1 MQLSHLKI
9 RDFRNLVDVELEP
22 CSGVNLISGINAS
35 GKTSLLESIYYIS
48 HLRSFRTPYLSDLI
62 NHHANS
68 LQLVARAKDQLN
80 NQIPIG
86 VFRSKD
92 SLEVRANQKPI
103 QRVADITAIF
113 PVLAIHPD
121 SYRLITGSP
130 SERRA
135 YIDWGVFHVE
145 HGFFNA
151 WQRYKKALSQRNAA
165 LRSSQKPA
173 YCKLWDK
180 ELDQAAQHI
189 HALRSRY
196 IEELQPFL
204 LKLIAQFFHNQDVRL
219 EYKRGWKHGGTL
231 MDVLE
236 QTFERDL
243 RRGITQS
250 GPHRA
255 DLLIQIDGKSA
266 QTGIS
271 RGQQKVLVALLK
283 LAQVQHFTQ
292 SADRHCI
299 LLYDDLAAELD
310 ENHRMQILSVLHQM
324 PIQLFLTVIEPQ
336 QINLQQWSDVCMF
349 HVEQGRLIQTRFR
362 S

>member
-9 RDFRNLVDVELEP
+9 RDFRNLVDVEFKP
-22 CSGVNLISGINAS
+22 CSGVNLISGLNAS
-35 GKTSLLESIYYIS
+35 GKTSLLESIYYLS

-62 NHHANS
+62 NRNSGS
-68 LQLVARAKDQLN
+68 LQLIARTKDQYGN
-80 NQIPIG
+80 HVPIG
-86 VFRSKD
+86 IYRSKE

-145 HGFFNA
+145 HGFFDA
-151 WQRYKKALSQRNAA
+151 WQRYKKGLSQRNAA
-165 LRSSQKPA
+165 LRSNQKPS

-189 HALRSRY
+189 HKQRSRY
-196 IEELQPFL
+196 LEALQPFL
-204 LKLIAQFFHNQDVRL
+204 SNLIAQFFQEQQVKL
-219 EYKRGWKHGGTL
+219 EYKRGWKNDESL
-231 MDVLE
+231 MSVLD
-236 QTFERDL
+236 QTFKRDH

-255 DLLIQIDGKSA
+255 DLMIQIDGKSA

-310 ENHRMQILSVLHQM
+310 EKHRMQILAVLQKM
-324 PIQLFLTVIEPQ
+324 PIQLFLTAIEPQ
-336 QINLQQWSDVCMF
+336 QIATQQWSNVSMF
-349 HVEQGRLIQTRFR
+349 HVEQGQLI
-362 S
+362 

>member
-1 MQLSHLKI
+1 ML
-9 RDFRNLVDVELEP
+9 FRS
-22 CSGVNLISGINAS
+22 SGVNLIYGQNAS
-35 GKTSLLESIYYIS
+35 GKTSLLESVYYLS

-62 NHHANS
+62 NHNAS
-68 LQLVARAKDQLN
+68 RLQLLAKATDQLDN
-80 NQIPIG
+80 RIPIG
-86 VFRSKD
+86 IERSKD

-130 SERRA
+130 GERRA

-145 HGFFNA
+145 QGFFEA

-165 LRSSQKPA
+165 LRSGQKPS

-189 HALRSRY
+189 DAKREKY
-196 IEELQPFL
+196 IQDLYPYYL
-204 LKLIAQFFHNQDVRL
+204 NLIQQFFADQHVKL
-219 EYKRGWKHGGTL
+219 EYRRGWKNEESLRT
-231 MDVLE
+231 VLE
-236 QTFERDL
+236 QTFDRDL
-243 RRGITQS
+243 KRGMTQA

-255 DLLIQIDGKSA
+255 DLYIQVDGKSA

-283 LAQVQHFTQ
+283 LAQVQQFSQ
-292 SADRHCI
+292 SAARHCI

-310 ENHRMQILSVLHQM
+310 IEHRKQILSVLKSM
-324 PIQLFLTVIEPQ
+324 PIQLFLSAIEPD
-336 QINLQQWSDVCMF
+336 QIDLQEWTDVRMF
-349 HVEQGRLIQTRFR
+349 HVEQGRIK
-362 S
+362 

>member
-9 RDFRNLVDVELEP
+9 RDFRNLVDVEFEP
-22 CSGVNLISGINAS
+22 CAGVNLISGLNAS
-35 GKTSLLESIYYIS
+35 GKTSLLESIYYLS

-62 NHHANS
+62 NHDASS
-68 LQLVARAKDQLN
+68 LQLIAKAKDLQQ

-86 VFRSKD
+86 IVRSKEA
-92 SLEVRANQKPI
+92 LEVRANQKPVK
-103 QRVADITAIF
+103 RVADITAIF

-145 HGFFNA
+145 QGFFEA

-165 LRSSQKPA
+165 LRSGQKHS

-180 ELDQAAQHI
+180 ELDQAAKHI
-189 HALRSRY
+189 HLQRARY
-196 IEELQPFL
+196 IEDLQPYL
-204 LKLIAQFFHNQDVRL
+204 LTLIEQFFPEQQVKL
-219 EYKRGWKHGGTL
+219 EYRRGWKSDQSL
-231 MDVLE
+231 LAVLE
-236 QTFERDL
+236 QTFERDIK
-243 RRGITQS
+243 RGVTQS

-255 DLLIQIDGKSA
+255 DLYIQVDGKSA

-283 LAQVQHFTQ
+283 LAQVQQF
-292 SADRHCI
+292 SRSDSRHCI

-310 ENHRMQILSVLHQM
+310 QKHRKQILSVLKTM
-324 PIQLFLTVIEPQ
+324 PIQLFLTAIEPD
-336 QINLQQWSDVCMF
+336 QIDLHDWADVCMF
-349 HVEQGRLIQTRFR
+349 HVELGCLK
-362 S
+362 

>member
-9 RDFRNLVDVELEP
+9 RDFRNLVDIEFEP
-22 CSGVNLISGINAS
+22 CSGVNLVYGLNAS
-35 GKTSLLESIYYIS
+35 GKTSLLESIYYLS

-62 NHHANS
+62 NHHAS
-68 LQLVARAKDQLN
+68 RLQLLAKATDQLD

-86 VFRSKD
+86 IERSKD

-130 SERRA
+130 GERRA

-145 HGFFNA
+145 QGFFEA

-165 LRSSQKPA
+165 LRSGQKPS

-180 ELDQAAQHI
+180 ELEQSANHI
-189 HALRSRY
+189 DLKREKY
-196 IEELQPFL
+196 IQDLYPFYL
-204 LKLIAQFFHNQDVRL
+204 NLIEQFFPSQHVKL
-219 EYKRGWKHGGTL
+219 EYRRGWKKEESLRT
-231 MDVLE
+231 VLE

-243 RRGITQS
+243 KRGMTQA

-255 DLLIQIDGKSA
+255 DLYIQVDGKSA

-283 LAQVQHFTQ
+283 LAQVQHFSQ
-292 SADRHCI
+292 SAARHCI

-310 ENHRMQILSVLHQM
+310 KEHRKQILSVLKSM
-324 PIQLFLTVIEPQ
+324 PIQLFLSAIEPD
-336 QINLQQWSDVCMF
+336 QIDLQGWSDVRMF
-349 HVEQGRLIQTRFR
+349 HVEQGNMN
-362 S
+362 

>member
-9 RDFRNLVDVELEP
+9 RDFRNLVDIELEP
-22 CSGVNLISGINAS
+22 CSGVNLIYGLNAS
-35 GKTSLLESIYYIS
+35 GKTSLLESIYYLS

-62 NHHANS
+62 NHNAS
-68 LQLVARAKDQLN
+68 RLQLLAKATDLFD

-86 VFRSKD
+86 IERSKD

-130 SERRA
+130 GERRA

-145 HGFFNA
+145 QGFFEA

-165 LRSSQKPA
+165 LRSGQKPS

-180 ELDQAAQHI
+180 ELDAAAQHI
-189 HALRSRY
+189 DVKREKY
-196 IEELQPFL
+196 IQDLYPFYL
-204 LKLIAQFFHNQDVRL
+204 DLIEQFFPEQQVKL
-219 EYKRGWKHGGTL
+219 EYRRGWRSEESLRT
-231 MDVLE
+231 VLE
-236 QTFERDL
+236 QTFDRDL
-243 RRGITQS
+243 KRGMTQA

-255 DLLIQIDGKSA
+255 DLYIQVDGKSA

-271 RGQQKVLVALLK
+271 RGQQKALVALLK
-283 LAQVQHFTQ
+283 LAQVQQFSQ
-292 SADRHCI
+292 SAARHCI

-310 ENHRMQILSVLHQM
+310 KGHRKQIMSVLESM
-324 PIQLFLTVIEPQ
+324 PIQLFLTAIEPD
-336 QINLQQWSDVCMF
+336 QIDLQGWSDVQMF
-349 HVEQGRLIQTRFR
+349 HVEQGQLK
-362 S
+362 

>member
-9 RDFRNLVDVELEP
+9 RDFRNLVDIEFEP
-22 CSGVNLISGINAS
+22 CSGVNLVYGLNAS
-35 GKTSLLESIYYIS
+35 GKTSLLESIYYLS

-62 NHHANS
+62 NHHAS
-68 LQLVARAKDQLN
+68 RLQLLAKATDQLD

-86 VFRSKD
+86 IERSKD

-130 SERRA
+130 GERRA

-145 HGFFNA
+145 QGFFEA

-165 LRSSQKPA
+165 LRSGQKPS

-180 ELDQAAQHI
+180 ELEQSANHI
-189 HALRSRY
+189 DLKREKY
-196 IEELQPFL
+196 IQDLYPFYL
-204 LKLIAQFFHNQDVRL
+204 NLIEQFFPSQHVKL
-219 EYKRGWKHGGTL
+219 EYRRGWKKEESLRT
-231 MDVLE
+231 VLE

-243 RRGITQS
+243 KRGMTQA

-255 DLLIQIDGKSA
+255 DLYIQVDGKSA

-283 LAQVQHFTQ
+283 LAQVQQFSQ
-292 SADRHCI
+292 SAARHCI

-310 ENHRMQILSVLHQM
+310 KEHRKQILSVLKSM
-324 PIQLFLTVIEPQ
+324 PIQLFLSAIEPD
-336 QINLQQWSDVCMF
+336 QIDLQGWSDVRMF
-349 HVEQGRLIQTRFR
+349 HVEQGKMN
-362 S
+362 

>member
-9 RDFRNLVDVELEP
+9 RDFRNLVDIEFEP
-22 CSGVNLISGINAS
+22 CSGVNLIYGLNAS
-35 GKTSLLESIYYIS
+35 GKTSLLESIYYLS

-62 NHHANS
+62 NHDAS
-68 LQLVARAKDQLN
+68 RLQLLAKATDQLD

-86 VFRSKD
+86 IDRSKD
-92 SLEVRANQKPI
+92 SLEVRANHKPI

-130 SERRA
+130 GERRA

-145 HGFFNA
+145 QGFFEA

-165 LRSSQKPA
+165 LRSGQKPS

-180 ELDQAAQHI
+180 ELDQAAE
-189 HALRSRY
+189 Y
-196 IEELQPFL
+196 INVKREKYIQDLYPFYL
-204 LKLIAQFFHNQDVRL
+204 DLIEQFFPDQQVKL
-219 EYKRGWKHGGTL
+219 EYRRGWKSEESLRT
-231 MDVLE
+231 VLE
-236 QTFERDL
+236 QTFDRDL
-243 RRGITQS
+243 KRGMTQA

-255 DLLIQIDGKSA
+255 DLYIQVDGKSA

-283 LAQVQHFTQ
+283 LAQVQQFSQ
-292 SADRHCI
+292 SAARHCI

-310 ENHRMQILSVLHQM
+310 KEHRKQIMSVLKSM
-324 PIQLFLTVIEPQ
+324 PIQLFLTAIEPD
-336 QINLQQWSDVCMF
+336 QIELQEWSDVRMF
-349 HVEQGRLIQTRFR
+349 HVEQGQLK
-362 S
+362 

>member
-9 RDFRNLVDVELEP
+9 RDFRNLVDIEFEP
-22 CSGVNLISGINAS
+22 CSGVNLIYGQNAS
-35 GKTSLLESIYYIS
+35 GKTSLLESVYYLS

-62 NHHANS
+62 NHDAS
-68 LQLVARAKDQLN
+68 RLQLLAKANDQLD

-86 VFRSKD
+86 IERSRD
-92 SLEVRANQKPI
+92 TLEVRANQKPI

-130 SERRA
+130 GERRA

-145 HGFFNA
+145 QGFFEA

-165 LRSSQKPA
+165 LRSGQKPS

-180 ELDQAAQHI
+180 ELDQAAHHI
-189 HALRSRY
+189 DVKREKY
-196 IEELQPFL
+196 IQDLYPFYL
-204 LKLIAQFFHNQDVRL
+204 DLIQQFFPEQQVRL
-219 EYKRGWKHGGTL
+219 EYRRGWKNEESLRT
-231 MDVLE
+231 VLE
-236 QTFERDL
+236 QTFERDQK
-243 RRGITQS
+243 RGMTQA

-255 DLLIQIDGKSA
+255 DLYIQVDGKSA

-283 LAQVQHFTQ
+283 LAQVQQFSQ
-292 SADRHCI
+292 SAARHCI

-310 ENHRMQILSVLHQM
+310 KEHRKQIMSVLKSM
-324 PIQLFLTVIEPQ
+324 PIQLFLTAIETD
-336 QINLQQWSDVCMF
+336 QIELQEWSDVRMF
-349 HVEQGRLIQTRFR
+349 HVEQGQLK
-362 S
+362 

>member
-9 RDFRNLVDVELEP
+9 RDFRNLVEIEFEP
-22 CSGVNLISGINAS
+22 CTGVNLIYGENAS
-35 GKTSLLESIYYIS
+35 GKTSLLEAVYYLS

-62 NHHANS
+62 NHNAS
-68 LQLVARAKDQLN
+68 RLQLLAKATDQLD

-86 VFRSKD
+86 IERSKE

-130 SERRA
+130 GERRA

-145 HGFFNA
+145 QDFFQA

-165 LRSSQKPA
+165 LRSGQKPA
-173 YCKLWDK
+173 ICKLWDK
-180 ELDQAAQHI
+180 ELGIAAQHI
-189 HALRSRY
+189 DDKRQKY
-196 IEELQPFL
+196 IQDLHPFY
-204 LKLIAQFFHNQDVRL
+204 LKLIEQFFLDREVKL
-219 EYKRGWKHGGTL
+219 EYRRGWKSDQDL
-231 MDVLE
+231 RSVLE
-236 QTFERDL
+236 QTFERDHK
-243 RRGITQS
+243 RGLTQA

-255 DLLIQIDGKSA
+255 DLYIQVDGKSA

-283 LAQVQHFTQ
+283 LAQVQQFSQ
-292 SADRHCI
+292 SASRHCI

-310 ENHRMQILSVLHQM
+310 KEHRKQIMSVLKEM
-324 PIQLFLTVIEPQ
+324 PIQLFLTAIEPD
-336 QINLQQWSDVCMF
+336 QIDLRGWSDVCMF
-349 HVEQGRLIQTRFR
+349 HVEQGKLK
-362 S
+362 

>member
-9 RDFRNLVDVELEP
+9 RDFRNLVDVEFEP
-22 CSGVNLISGINAS
+22 CKGVNLISGSNAS
-35 GKTSLLESIYYIS
+35 GKTSLLESIYYLS

-62 NHHANS
+62 NHNAS
-68 LQLVARAKDQLN
+68 CLQLLAKAKDQFN

-86 VFRSKD
+86 IVRSKD
-92 SLEVRANQKPI
+92 SLEVRANQNAI

-145 HGFFNA
+145 QGFFEA

-165 LRSSQKPA
+165 LRSGQKPS

-180 ELDQAAQHI
+180 ELDHAAQNI
-189 HALRSRY
+189 HLRRSHY
-196 IEELQPFL
+196 MADLQPYL
-204 LKLIAQFFHNQDVRL
+204 LSLIEQFFPEQAIKL
-219 EYKRGWKHGGTL
+219 EYRRGWKSEHSL
-231 MDVLE
+231 LSVLD
-236 QTFERDL
+236 QTFERDQK
-243 RRGITQS
+243 RGLTQA

-255 DLLIQIDGKSA
+255 DLFISVDGKSA

-283 LAQVQHFTQ
+283 LAQTQQFSQ
-292 SADRHCI
+292 SAARHCI

-310 ENHRMQILSVLHQM
+310 KHHRKLILSVLKTM
-324 PIQLFLTVIEPQ
+324 PIQLFLTAIEPGQ
-336 QINLQQWSDVCMF
+336 LNLQEWSDVRMF
-349 HVEQGRLIQTRFR
+349 HVEQGRLR
-362 S
+362 

>member
-1 MQLSHLKI
+1 MQLSHLEI
-9 RDFRNLVDVELEP
+9 RDFRNLVDIEFEP
-22 CSGVNLISGINAS
+22 CIGVNLIYGLNAS
-35 GKTSLLESIYYIS
+35 GKTSLLESIYYLS

-62 NHHANS
+62 NHDAS
-68 LQLVARAKDQLN
+68 RLQLLAKATDQLD

-86 VFRSKD
+86 IERSKD
-92 SLEVRANQKPI
+92 SLEVRANHKPI

-130 SERRA
+130 GERRA

-145 HGFFNA
+145 QGFFEA

-165 LRSSQKPA
+165 LRSGQKLS

-180 ELDQAAQHI
+180 ELDQAAHHI
-189 HALRSRY
+189 DIKREKY
-196 IEELQPFL
+196 IQDLYPFYL
-204 LKLIAQFFHNQDVRL
+204 NLIQQFFPDQQVKL
-219 EYKRGWKHGGTL
+219 EYRRGWKSEESLRT
-231 MDVLE
+231 VLE
-236 QTFERDL
+236 QTFDRDL
-243 RRGITQS
+243 KRGMTQA

-255 DLLIQIDGKSA
+255 DLYIQVDGKSA

-283 LAQVQHFTQ
+283 LAQVQQFSQ
-292 SADRHCI
+292 SAARHCI

-310 ENHRMQILSVLHQM
+310 KEHRKQIMSVLKSM
-324 PIQLFLTVIEPQ
+324 PIQLFLTAIEPD
-336 QINLQQWSDVCMF
+336 QIDLHGWSDVRMF
-349 HVEQGRLIQTRFR
+349 HVEQGHLK
-362 S
+362 

>member
-9 RDFRNLVDVELEP
+9 RDFRNLVDIEFEP
-22 CSGVNLISGINAS
+22 CSGVNLIYGQNAS
-35 GKTSLLESIYYIS
+35 GKTSLLESVYYLS

-62 NHHANS
+62 NHDAS
-68 LQLVARAKDQLN
+68 RLQLLAKATDQLD

-86 VFRSKD
+86 IERSRD

-130 SERRA
+130 GERRA

-145 HGFFNA
+145 QGFFEA

-165 LRSSQKPA
+165 LRSGQKPS

-180 ELDQAAQHI
+180 ELDQAARHI
-189 HALRSRY
+189 DIKREKY
-196 IEELQPFL
+196 IQDLYPFYL
-204 LKLIAQFFHNQDVRL
+204 NLIQKFFPDQQVRL
-219 EYKRGWKHGGTL
+219 EYRRGWKSEESLRT
-231 MDVLE
+231 VLD
-236 QTFERDL
+236 QTFERDQK
-243 RRGITQS
+243 RGMTQA

-255 DLLIQIDGKSA
+255 DLYIQVDGKSA

-283 LAQVQHFTQ
+283 LAQVQQFSQ
-292 SADRHCI
+292 SAVRHCI

-310 ENHRMQILSVLHQM
+310 KEHRKQIMSVLKSM
-324 PIQLFLTVIEPQ
+324 PIQLFLTAIEPD
-336 QINLQQWSDVCMF
+336 QIELQEWSDVRMF
-349 HVEQGRLIQTRFR
+349 HVEQGHLK
-362 S
+362 

>member
-9 RDFRNLVDVELEP
+9 RDFRNLVDIEFEP
-22 CSGVNLISGINAS
+22 CSGVNLIYGLNAS
-35 GKTSLLESIYYIS
+35 GKTSLLESIYYLS

-62 NHHANS
+62 NHDAS
-68 LQLVARAKDQLN
+68 RLQLLAKATDQLD

-86 VFRSKD
+86 IDRSKD
-92 SLEVRANQKPI
+92 SLEVRANHKPI

-130 SERRA
+130 GERRA

-145 HGFFNA
+145 QGFFEA

-165 LRSSQKPA
+165 LRSGQKPS

-180 ELDQAAQHI
+180 ELDQAAE
-189 HALRSRY
+189 Y
-196 IEELQPFL
+196 IDVKREKYIQDLYPFYL
-204 LKLIAQFFHNQDVRL
+204 DLIEQFFPDQQVKL
-219 EYKRGWKHGGTL
+219 EYRRGWKSEESLRT
-231 MDVLE
+231 VLE
-236 QTFERDL
+236 QTFDRDL
-243 RRGITQS
+243 KRGMTQA

-255 DLLIQIDGKSA
+255 DLYIQVDRKSA

-283 LAQVQHFTQ
+283 LAQVQQFSQ
-292 SADRHCI
+292 SAARHCI

-310 ENHRMQILSVLHQM
+310 KEHRKQIMSVLKSM
-324 PIQLFLTVIEPQ
+324 PIQLFLTAIEPD
-336 QINLQQWSDVCMF
+336 QIELQGWSDVRMF
-349 HVEQGRLIQTRFR
+349 HVEQGHLK
-362 S
+362 

>member
-9 RDFRNLVDVELEP
+9 RDFRNLLDVEFEP
-22 CSGVNLISGINAS
+22 CSGVNLIYGLNAS
-35 GKTSLLESIYYIS
+35 GKTSLLESIYYLS

-62 NHHANS
+62 NHNAS
-68 LQLVARAKDQLN
+68 RLQLLAKAKDQLD

-86 VFRSKD
+86 IERSKD

-130 SERRA
+130 GERRA

-145 HGFFNA
+145 QGFFEA

-165 LRSSQKPA
+165 LRSGQKPS

-180 ELDQAAQHI
+180 ELDLAAQHI
-189 HALRSRY
+189 DVKREKY
-196 IEELQPFL
+196 IQDLYPFYL
-204 LKLIAQFFHNQDVRL
+204 NLIERFFPEQQVKL
-219 EYKRGWKHGGTL
+219 EYRRGWKNEQSLRT
-231 MDVLE
+231 VLE
-236 QTFERDL
+236 QAFDRDL
-243 RRGITQS
+243 KRGMTQA

-255 DLLIQIDGKSA
+255 DLYIQVDGKSA

-283 LAQVQHFTQ
+283 LAQVQQFSQ
-292 SADRHCI
+292 SAARHCI

-310 ENHRMQILSVLHQM
+310 REHRKQIMSVLKSM
-324 PIQLFLTVIEPQ
+324 PIQLFLTAIEPD
-336 QINLQQWSDVCMF
+336 QIDMQGWPDVRLF
-349 HVEQGRLIQTRFR
+349 HVEQGQLK
-362 S
+362 